1 MPEALDAWLEAKGA
15 LEGSMPWTAEWLRLR
30 MIEQD
35 RRAAYLAL
43 MDPGGGAVDEI
54 GAEDEIRVE
63 DEVRVDAR
71 PLRASVARPEGF
83 EPPTY

>member
-1 MPEALDAWLEAKGA
+1 MHDAVDAWLEAKQA
-15 LEGSMPWTAEWLRLR
+15 LERAMPWTAEWLRLR

-43 MDPGGGAVDEI
+43 MDGKAGAGDEM
-54 GAEDEIRVE
+54 GVQPSTLPEAM
-63 DEVRVDAR
+63 
-71 PLRASVARPEGF
+71 ARPEGF